1 LRLIQRCRDLEI
13 LQRSLIEER
22 NIMVDF
28 LREIGSAFSDSLQID
43 DLLTIVLRTAK
54 RITDANAGV
63 IYLVEDDGNMS
74 ARVIEGLFPPM
85 VEVGSNTETKWT
97 SKQKY
102 IHDIIKSYPVHRGEG
117 ILGKVLEDGRAV
129 CLDSKDI
136 NTSQLIPRYKSDFLR
151 IKSLMV
157 VPLKL
162 KNRVLG
168 VMAVVNKRYH
178 EVFRPQEL
186 ALLESLAEQAAV
198 ALINARL
205 SIQLAEQKQLEW
217 ELRVA
222 SDIQNLLIPKKI
234 PPIHGYELA
243 AISQP
248 VRSLGGDYYDIVKL
262 DYDRY
267 GIIIA
272 DVSGKGVPGA
282 ITIAIFRSLFRNY
295 AVRFESPA
303 KVLVEINNWLYGEM
317 QEDMFIT
324 ATYAILYPKE
334 GRLVWSR
341 AGHEPILYYS
351 KKEEA
356 IHAFSGMG
364 VMMGMT
370 FGKDFDSFLEENELC
385 IGSGDLI
392 TLYTDGV
399 IEAQNKAGCEF
410 GRDNLCQVIRAN
422 ADKKPPKVLQSITSQ
437 VSKFSGLS
445 NFTDDITLLIL
456 KRL

>member
-1 LRLIQRCRDLEI
+1 
-13 LQRSLIEER
+13 
-22 NIMVDF
+22 MVDF
-28 LREIGSAFSDSLQID
+28 LREIGTAFSDSLRID

-63 IYLVEDDGNMS
+63 IYLVDDDGTMS

-85 VEVGSNTETKWT
+85 VEIKSNTETKWT

-102 IHDIIKSYPVHRGEG
+102 IHDIIKSYPIHRGEG
-117 ILGKVLEDGRAV
+117 ILGKVFDDACSV
-129 CLDSKDI
+129 CLGGEDVD
-136 NTSQLIPRYKSDFLR
+136 TSQLIPRYKSDFLR

-168 VMAVVNKRYH
+168 IMAVVNKRYH
-178 EVFRPQEL
+178 DTFKPQEL

-198 ALINARL
+198 ALVNARL
-205 SIQLAEQKQLEW
+205 SIQLAERKQLEW

-222 SDIQNLLIPKKI
+222 SDIQDMLIPKKI
-234 PPIHGYELA
+234 PPVHGYDIS

-295 AVRFESPA
+295 AVRYESPS
-303 KVLVEINNWLYGEM
+303 KVLIEINNWLYGEM

-324 ATYAILYPKE
+324 ALYAILYPKD
-334 GRLVWSR
+334 GRIVWSR
-341 AGHEPILYYS
+341 AGHEPILFYS

-370 FGKDFDSFLEENELC
+370 FGKDFDSFLEENELR
-385 IGSGDLI
+385 IEPGDVV
-392 TLYTDGV
+392 TMYTDGV

-410 GRDNLCQVIRAN
+410 GRDNLCQVIRSN
-422 ADKKPPKVLQSITSQ
+422 AQKKSQKLLNSITSH
-437 VSKFSGLS
+437 VSKFSGQS

-456 KRL
+456 KRE